1 LHIFLIY
8 DIVLE
13 VVIFMNLN
21 EFQFKKSFG
30 QNFIKEKNI
39 IEKIINVSNIPDNAL
54 IIEIGPGAGSLTE
67 KLVKTGNSVLCYE
80 IDIRLKSY
88 LENKFK
94 DNSNIDFIFS
104 DFLTCDVSIDIKNYK
119 YDYIYVIAN
128 LPYYITTPIINKL
141 IEEIDVDKMV
151 LMVQKEVGERFTA
164 SPNSR
169 DYGSLSVFL
178 QSYFDVKQEFLVSRN
193 CFVPKPNVDSVIVSL
208 TKKQNQFDIR
218 NREVFEK
225 LIRDSFQFKR
235 KTLRNNL
242 KGYPLEQIELILRK
256 YNHDLSSRAE
266 VISIIEF
273 VEISNI
279 LKNEA

>member
-1 LHIFLIY
+1 M
-8 DIVLE
+8 LE